1 MNTSKKINLL
11 GLTQRELEKFFIDIG
26 EPKYRAVQ
34 TLKWIHKH
42 GCLDFDQM
50 SDLSEALRKK
60 LHNIASLK
68 PPLIHHQMKSKDGT
82 IKYLIQIESGSIVEM
97 VRIPSDNRQT
107 LCISSQAGCAL
118 QCSFCAT
125 GAQGFEVNLS
135 ASEIIGQL
143 WLASFHDEKLP
154 PITNIVFMGMGEPLL
169 NIKPVLNSVDLM
181 LNTNAYCISKRKI
194 TLSTSGIAP
203 EIDSLPHKTD
213 VSLALSLHAPNNI
226 LRDELVPINKKYPL
240 EMLMESCKK
249 YLSYFGKRKS
259 ITIEYIMINDVN
271 DSYDHAVQLSN
282 LLKQLKCKI
291 NLIPFNSFEGN
302 SYQQSSSESI
312 NVFKDYLIK
321 NGFVTTVRITRGDEV
336 DGACGQLSG
345 QLLNA
350 IKSKKSSNIELKNIT

>member
-1 MNTSKKINLL
+1 MNTFKKINLL
-11 GLTQRELEKFFIDIG
+11 GLTQKELEEFFIDLG
-26 EPKYRAVQ
+26 EPKFRAVQ

-60 LHNIASLK
+60 LHNIASLR

-154 PITNIVFMGMGEPLL
+154 PITNIVFL
-169 NIKPVLNSVDLM
+169 
-181 LNTNAYCISKRKI
+181 
-194 TLSTSGIAP
+194 
-203 EIDSLPHKTD
+203 
-213 VSLALSLHAPNNI
+213 
-226 LRDELVPINKKYPL
+226 
-240 EMLMESCKK
+240 
-249 YLSYFGKRKS
+249 
-259 ITIEYIMINDVN
+259 
-271 DSYDHAVQLSN
+271 
-282 LLKQLKCKI
+282 
-291 NLIPFNSFEGN
+291 
-302 SYQQSSSESI
+302 
-312 NVFKDYLIK
+312 
-321 NGFVTTVRITRGDEV
+321 
-336 DGACGQLSG
+336 
-345 QLLNA
+345 
-350 IKSKKSSNIELKNIT
+350 

>member
-125 GAQGFEVNLS
+125 GAHGRLLHKKSTVMHIQPERKYIRFVGYLKGYEPFQQLSQIQFE
-135 ASEIIGQL
+135 
-143 WLASFHDEKLP
+143 
-154 PITNIVFMGMGEPLL
+154 L
-169 NIKPVLNSVDLM
+169 NILLFHLLISFDDGLM
-181 LNTNAYCISKRKI
+181 VALGKQYC
-194 TLSTSGIAP
+194 
-203 EIDSLPHKTD
+203 E
-213 VSLALSLHAPNNI
+213 
-226 LRDELVPINKKYPL
+226 
-240 EMLMESCKK
+240 
-249 YLSYFGKRKS
+249 
-259 ITIEYIMINDVN
+259 
-271 DSYDHAVQLSN
+271 
-282 LLKQLKCKI
+282 
-291 NLIPFNSFEGN
+291 
-302 SYQQSSSESI
+302 
-312 NVFKDYLIK
+312 VF
-321 NGFVTTVRITRGDEV
+321 F
-336 DGACGQLSG
+336 
-345 QLLNA
+345 
-350 IKSKKSSNIELKNIT
+350 